1 MNNVLEL
8 VSGDDSIIVDVAYRT
23 DTFKPVLCVLDS
35 AGVDVDTL
43 THESFIELMNEQGLA
58 TIEFQ
63 SAKKIEAWITMLEGM
78 KELLIVLEK
87 EEVK

>member
-8 VSGDDSIIVDVAYRT
+8 VSGDDSIIVGVAFRK
-23 DTFKPVLCVLDS
+23 DTLKPVLCVLDS
-35 AGVDVDTL
+35 AGIDVDTL
-43 THESFIELMNEQGLA
+43 TPDSFVELMDEQGLA

-63 SAKKIEAWITMLEGM
+63 SAKKIEAWITLLEGM
-78 KELLIVLEK
+78 KEALHILEK